1 MGKYK
6 RLPENYFK
14 LTNPVVISVV
24 CVGLYLLLMAWLD
37 PENISP
43 TFFGRVANLATWLG
57 LEYNNAVKQIFLST
71 VAIHV
76 GEMIASVYYC
86 QKLKLNSTVTLAWMV
101 QTLFLGM
108 FSLWYLIWPK
118 REIKEVPKSKETD

>member
-14 LTNPVVISVV
+14 LTNPVVISFV

-43 TFFGRVANLATWLG
+43 TFFGRVADLATWLG
-57 LEYNNAVKQIFLST
+57 LEYNNAVKQIGDSCRRDDCISILLPEAEIELYCNACLDGADTLPWYVLSM
-71 VAIHV
+71 VPH
-76 GEMIASVYYC
+76 
-86 QKLKLNSTVTLAWMV
+86 LA
-101 QTLFLGM
+101 
-108 FSLWYLIWPK
+108 
-118 REIKEVPKSKETD
+118 